1 MKSILT
7 TASGFFIVIFLG
19 FIMKKR
25 GIISLKDKDFIGV
38 ILLNVCLPC
47 VIILSFETFIFDISM
62 IIALLIG
69 MAANLS
75 GIFVGY
81 LLSRNKSKEDKA
93 LFMVLTSGYN
103 IGIFTIPFVSQF
115 FTSSAVLAV
124 LMFDVG
130 NAVFVMGTSAAIIS
144 AVINQ
149 EKGNPLPLIYKKM
162 STSPTILTYVFMFTV
177 IALGIEFPKELFTIA
192 SIPANATSFLAMIMV
207 GILLEFNIE
216 KSEKTELV
224 RLLCLRYG
232 FAFFLSFLMFYG
244 LPFSLEIKKALMIG
258 VLSPM
263 STASMVFA
271 QTLGCKP
278 SLVGGAG
285 TFSILFSM
293 IFIVGVSVVF
303 Q

>member
-1 MKSILT
+1 MEDILI
-7 TASGFFIVIFLG
+7 TAAGFFIMIFIGYVL
-19 FIMKKR
+19 KKR
-25 GIISLKDKDFIGV
+25 GIIELKDKDFIGK

-47 VIILSFETFIFDISM
+47 VIIMSFQDFAFDISM
-62 IIALLIG
+62 VVALVIG
-69 MAANLS
+69 MAVNLG

-103 IGIFTIPFVSQF
+103 IGIFTIPFVSSF
-115 FTSSAVLAV
+115 FTGAAVLAV

-130 NAVFVMGTSAAIIS
+130 NAIFVMGTSAAIIS
-144 AVINQ
+144 AVINN
-149 EKGNPLPLIYKKM
+149 EKGNPFPTIAKKM
-162 STSPTILTYVFMFTV
+162 MQSPTILTYIAMFAWVLTG
-177 IALGIEFPKELFTIA
+177 LDFPAALFTIA
-192 SIPANATSFLAMIMV
+192 DLPSRATSFLAMIMV
-207 GILLEFNIE
+207 GIMLEFNIQ
-216 KSEKTELV
+216 KSERTELV

-232 FAFFLSFLMFYG
+232 YAFLLSFVLFSF
-244 LPFSLEIKKALMIG
+244 LPFDIEVKKALMIG
-258 VLSPM
+258 TLSPM

-293 IFIVGVSVVF
+293 IFIVSVSILF
-303 Q
+303 